1 MSLNKDF
8 HYPETR
14 EELLARGV
22 YSEPSL
28 NQFKAD
34 EVEILFQLVS
44 IITKLHKIDH
54 IDNYVSNAKELATLL
69 CPKCK

>member
-1 MSLNKDF
+1 MSLNRDY
-8 HYPETR
+8 HYPETK

-22 YSEPSL
+22 FAQPTL
-28 NQFKAD
+28 NQFKTD
-34 EVEILFQLVS
+34 DVEILFQLVS

-54 IDNYVSNAKELATLL
+54 IDKYVSDAKELATLL